1 MMMSDVHITEF
12 DENHMLLRSTPVANQ
27 IQEVNTNILCACMT
41 CLGGSLCAVGACLHG
56 SLCAVMEVLTCQCI
70 N

>member
-12 DENHMLLRSTPVANQ
+12 DENHMLLRSHPTPEP
-27 IQEVNTNILCACMT
+27 ISNTGMLGACMT
-41 CLGGSLCAVGACLHG
+41 CLSGSLCAVGACIGG
-56 SLCAVMEVLTCQCI
+56 SFYAVLEVLTCQCI